1 MLYCGSA
8 LAYSIRCHQH
18 RQTGV
23 LRMSKNINSLQYG
36 RALAALAVLA
46 HHSYLATAAF
56 VERPPHLVEA
66 VVGRGFLGVD
76 FFFVLSGFIIMH
88 AHMNDARTGQA
99 AALYIKKRLR
109 RIYIPYLPVSFC
121 LILLY
126 LAFPSISLGNR
137 DWGVLT
143 SLTLLPTARP
153 PALSVAWTLIHEMMF
168 YTLFLASYFTKRFI
182 IFIFA
187 WVVAIVGTWSI
198 GWTPDFPVLRIFL
211 SPLNLEFVAGMAS
224 AYAYPRVSVRWGPAL
239 IGAGLASIAA
249 YFIAF
254 KAEPNHVWFGISL
267 APIVI
272 GVALL
277 ERLKAPAP
285 LGWLL
290 MLGNASYA
298 IYLVHNPIV
307 SIAARL
313 SMSLHS
319 WGLSLLLCM
328 FAGTV
333 FGVAYHFLV
342 EKPGIR
348 MTTKL
353 AWAEGVTRARRVP
366 WARER

>member
-1 MLYCGSA
+1 
-8 LAYSIRCHQH
+8 
-18 RQTGV
+18 
-23 LRMSKNINSLQYG
+23 MSKNINSLQYG

-46 HHSYLATAAF
+46 HHSCLATTAL

-66 VVGRGFLGVD
+66 VLNRGFLGVD
-76 FFFVLSGFIIMH
+76 FFFVLSGFIILH
-88 AHMNDARTGQA
+88 AHMNDPRSSQA

-109 RIYIPYLPVSFC
+109 RIYIPYLPVSVC

-126 LAFPSISLGNR
+126 LAFPSISMGNR

-143 SLTLLPTARP
+143 SLTLFPTARA

-187 WVVAIVGTWSI
+187 WVVAIIGTWSI
-198 GWTPDFPVLRIFL
+198 GWTPNFPVLRIFL

-224 AYAYPRVSVRWGPAL
+224 AYAYPRVSVRWCPAL
-239 IGAGLASIAA
+239 IGAGLVGITA
-249 YFIAF
+249 YFVAF

-277 ERLKAPAP
+277 ERLKAPVP
-285 LGWLL
+285 LDWLL

-313 SMSLHS
+313 SMGLHS
-319 WGLSLLLCM
+319 WGLSLMLCM
-328 FAGTV
+328 TAGTV

-353 AWAEGVTRARRVP
+353 AWA
-366 WARER
+366 